1 MGDFCKKMGGGDLLR
16 FWSIKKANHMVKI
29 AQKRKNILSK
39 RLRFKFDINFGIS
52 IFPIIRKGI
61 KKLLHHDVHMY
72 LHSYYSFEGIGDLG
86 NGQISLQI
94 KEKILFGR
102 SVSSE
107 MCICVT
113 LLYEVE
119 SSQSV

>member
-1 MGDFCKKMGGGDLLR
+1 
-16 FWSIKKANHMVKI
+16 MVKI
-29 AQKRKNILSK
+29 AQKRKNIYLSVSDLNLTSILVSVFSLLSK
-39 RLRFKFDINFGIS
+39 RVL
-52 IFPIIRKGI
+52 

-72 LHSYYSFEGIGDLG
+72 LHCYYFFEGIGDLG
-86 NGQISLQI
+86 NGQISLQ
-94 KEKILFGR
+94 KKKKILFGR

-113 LLYEVE
+113 LLYEDE